1 MVGFTI
7 AVAIV
12 RGSMFNGGSQFTS
25 ANGDSQM
32 NITWITFWFYVEF
45 TVCKLTRF
53 TWQSR

>member
-12 RGSMFNGGSQFTS
+12 RGAMFNGGSQFTN

-32 NITWITFWFYVEF
+32 NINWISFWFYVEF
-45 TVCKLTRF
+45 TVCKLRRLT
-53 TWQSR
+53 